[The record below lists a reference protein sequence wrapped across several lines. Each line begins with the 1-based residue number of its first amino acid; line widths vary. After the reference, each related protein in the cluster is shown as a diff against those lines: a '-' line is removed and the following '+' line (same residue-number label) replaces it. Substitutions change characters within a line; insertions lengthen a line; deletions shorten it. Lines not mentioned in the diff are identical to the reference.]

1 MGPLLRDSYQGA
13 DTMVWL
19 AAAEEPLR
27 SSGVLWLDRHPR
39 HKNKVPLDDHWAGA
53 ICRALGLRRAPHVT
67 DTAVTSC
74 LLRGVPEPPT
84 CG

>member
-39 HKNKVPLDDHWAGA
+39 HKNKVPWTITGPEQSAELWDFVEH
-53 ICRALGLRRAPHVT
+53 L
-67 DTAVTSC
+67 TS
-74 LLRGVPEPPT
+74 PT
-84 CG
+84 QP